1 VVVVDSWRGSCL
13 PDLRADSRGASA
25 IAVPWLIAETEL
37 SDEQIASRL
46 PENLLVSAG
55 VVARW
60 RAGACPPPCDVLLGL
75 LGLAGPRALP
85 ILAALAAAIIQ
96 QPIPVDC

>member
-1 VVVVDSWRGSCL
+1 
-13 PDLRADSRGASA
+13 
-25 IAVPWLIAETEL
+25 
-37 SDEQIASRL
+37 
-46 PENLLVSAG
+46 
-55 VVARW
+55 VARW